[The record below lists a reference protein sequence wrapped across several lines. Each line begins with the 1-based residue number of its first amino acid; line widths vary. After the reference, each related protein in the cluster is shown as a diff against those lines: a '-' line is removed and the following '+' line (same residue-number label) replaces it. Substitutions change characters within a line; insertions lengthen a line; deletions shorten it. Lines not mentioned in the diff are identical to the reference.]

1 MLCWAQQDAQ
11 PGPPKF
17 FAFWRLVSSTLA
29 VIVTTVTPSTIFDE
43 SDAMAQELMAIIDAP
58 LFDDSTRLRISDVA
72 CSLSLEHWASARA
85 LLRSGLL
92 PSAIVVHRAQFEA
105 LARSI
110 WLLYAASDDHL
121 SKLTV
126 TLSLESE
133 QAAKNMPQ
141 TADMLQDLAKKAP
154 APAYDSLSR
163 FKENSWKALNSYAHA
178 GIHPIRRHADGY
190 PVELLMNILRNA
202 NGLAVV
208 GCMHAV
214 ILSGQQPLQRSILA
228 VASKNSTC
236 MPPPL

>member
-1 MLCWAQQDAQ
+1 M
-11 PGPPKF
+11 
-17 FAFWRLVSSTLA
+17 
-29 VIVTTVTPSTIFDE
+29 
-43 SDAMAQELMAIIDAP
+43 IDVP
-58 LFDDSTRLRISDVA
+58 LFDDSPRLRISDVA
-72 CSLSLEHWASARA
+72 CSLSLEHWASVRA

-121 SKLTV
+121 SKLTA

-133 QAAKNMPQ
+133 QAAKNIPQ
-141 TADMLQDLAKKAP
+141 MAVMLEHLAKKAP
-154 APAYDSLSR
+154 RPAYDALSR
-163 FKENSWKALNSYAHA
+163 FKENSWKALNSFAHA

-190 PVELLMNILRNA
+190 PVELLENILRNA

-208 GCMHAV
+208 GCMQAV
-214 ILSGQQPLQRSILA
+214 VLSGQQPLQRSILA
-228 VASKNSTC
+228 LASKKLTC

>member
-1 MLCWAQQDAQ
+1 MH
-11 PGPPKF
+11 
-17 FAFWRLVSSTLA
+17 SS
-29 VIVTTVTPSTIFDE
+29 SIFNE
-43 SDAMAQELMAIIDAP
+43 SDDLAEELMALIDMP
-58 LFDDSTRLRISDVA
+58 LFDDSPRIRTSDVA
-72 CSLSLEHWASARA
+72 CSLSLEHWASTRG
-85 LLRSGLL
+85 LLHSGLL

-121 SKLTV
+121 SKLTT

-141 TADMLQDLAKKAP
+141 TAEMMQVLSIKAP
-154 APAYDSLSR
+154 SQAYDALSR

-178 GIHPIRRHADGY
+178 GIHPIRRHGDGY
-190 PVELLMNILRNA
+190 PVQLIHDVLRNA

-208 GCMHAV
+208 SCMQAAV
-214 ILSGQQPLQRSILA
+214 LSGQQPLQRSILA
-228 VASKNSTC
+228 VATKRPSC

>member
-1 MLCWAQQDAQ
+1 M
-11 PGPPKF
+11 
-17 FAFWRLVSSTLA
+17 
-29 VIVTTVTPSTIFDE
+29 TPFTIFDE
-43 SDAMAQELMAIIDAP
+43 SDALAEKLRAMIDVP
-58 LFDDSTRLRISDVA
+58 LFDDSPRLRISDVA

-121 SKLTV
+121 SKLTA

-141 TADMLQDLAKKAP
+141 IAEMIQDLAKKAP
-154 APAYDSLSR
+154 PPAYDALSR

-190 PVELLMNILRNA
+190 PVELLVNILRNA

-208 GCMHAV
+208 GCMQAV
-214 ILSGQQPLQRSILA
+214 ILAGQQPLQRSILA
-228 VASKNSTC
+228 LASKNSTC

>member
-1 MLCWAQQDAQ
+1 MT
-11 PGPPKF
+11 
-17 FAFWRLVSSTLA
+17 ST
-29 VIVTTVTPSTIFDE
+29 TTFDQ
-43 SDAMAQELMAIIDAP
+43 SDALAEKLIAMIDLP
-58 LFDDSTRLRISDVA
+58 LFDDSPRLSISDVA

-121 SKLTV
+121 SKLTA

-141 TADMLQDLAKKAP
+141 IAEMIQDLGKKAP
-154 APAYDSLSR
+154 PPAHDALSR

-190 PVELLMNILRNA
+190 PVELLENILRNA
-202 NGLAVV
+202 NGLAVIS
-208 GCMHAV
+208 CMQAV

-228 VASKNSTC
+228 LAAKNSTC

>member
-1 MLCWAQQDAQ
+1 MNSDV
-11 PGPPKF
+11 G
-17 FAFWRLVSSTLA
+17 RHNR
-29 VIVTTVTPSTIFDE
+29 TVTPPATFDK
-43 SDAMAQELMAIIDAP
+43 SDALAEKLMAMIDAP
-58 LFDDSTRLRISDVA
+58 LFDNTPRLRISDVA

-110 WLLYAASDDHL
+110 WLLYAASDEHL
-121 SKLTV
+121 SKLTA

-141 TADMLQDLAKKAP
+141 IAEMIQDLAKKAP
-154 APAYDSLSR
+154 PPAYDALSR

-190 PVELLMNILRNA
+190 PMELLLNILRNA

-208 GCMHAV
+208 GCMQAA

-228 VASKNSTC
+228 LASEHSTC